1 MARFKGRTKEEFL
14 DNRQEVG
21 NAFELL
27 IRAQRFLRDHLPV
40 AGRIVAGVF
49 ERIDE
54 PLYPTEALREALANA
69 ICHRDYGVSGG
80 AVSIAIYDDT
90 LEISSTGM
98 LPFGLTP
105 ADLVRP
111 HQSRPWNPLI
121 AHVFFRRG
129 IIESWGRGTLKMVE
143 LTAKAGLV
151 PPEFESRHGEV
162 VVRFRPTQYIAPTK
176 ISHELSPLQ
185 QQLLEIVANLGQ
197 ASLRQIIDSLPD
209 PVSRRTIQDNMQL
222 LRKLDVVDLIGA
234 KRGARWTLK
243 GAHHLPV
250 SQELTSQA

>member
-1 MARFKGRTKEEFL
+1 
-14 DNRQEVG
+14 
-21 NAFELL
+21 
-27 IRAQRFLRDHLPV
+27 
-40 AGRIVAGVF
+40 
-49 ERIDE
+49 
-54 PLYPTEALREALANA
+54 
-69 ICHRDYGVSGG
+69 
-80 AVSIAIYDDT
+80 
-90 LEISSTGM
+90 
-98 LPFGLTP
+98 
-105 ADLVRP
+105 
-111 HQSRPWNPLI
+111 
-121 AHVFFRRG
+121 
-129 IIESWGRGTLKMVE
+129 MVE